1 MTPDARSE
9 ADATPVEPVRYTRGF
24 VVFLGVMVLPAVV
37 ALGVV
42 LGAAAVADEVHAA
55 EDDPAQDVAA
65 WKESL
70 VGICP
75 IH

>member
-1 MTPDARSE
+1 MTPGTPNE
-9 ADATPVEPVRYTRGF
+9 AEATPVEPVRYTRGF
-24 VVFLGVMVLPAVV
+24 VAFLGVMVLPAVI

-42 LGAAAVADEVHAA
+42 LGAAVVADEVYAA
-55 EDDPAQDVAA
+55 EDDPTQDVAA